1 MNLKFDFDDIL
12 VVPEITSSVR
22 SRNEINLFDHNG
34 KLPLFTAP
42 MDTVI
47 DSRNINYFENENIN
61 VIIPRTEQYDFQQ
74 TSISRWKAISL
85 DEFECRYLATKIELD
100 TAEYVVIDIAN
111 GHMEKLINDLK
122 LAKDL
127 YGLNNKLF
135 IIAGN
140 IGHPRSAIK
149 FEGLCYGIRV
159 GIGHG
164 SPCLTTEQT
173 AIGYP
178 MASLVSETYFE
189 LHSTNYRSSKL
200 KIIADGGFRSYSDII
215 KALALGADYVILGG
229 IFNKALESAGDT
241 YIQNA
246 KHAGWVE
253 PGPKIDQ
260 YDPKYV
266 DMLKA
271 GTNFYKLYRGM
282 STKEVQRLF
291 GNKQIK
297 TSEGITKLNKVE
309 YTLNSW
315 ADNFKHY
322 LRSAMSYT
330 DSKTLIDFIGKVEI
344 INITDNAYRRFHK

>member
-1 MNLKFDFDDIL
+1 
-12 VVPEITSSVR
+12 
-22 SRNEINLFDHNG
+22 
-34 KLPLFTAP
+34 
-42 MDTVI
+42 
-47 DSRNINYFENENIN
+47 
-61 VIIPRTEQYDFQQ
+61 
-74 TSISRWKAISL
+74 
-85 DEFECRYLATKIELD
+85 
-100 TAEYVVIDIAN
+100 
-111 GHMEKLINDLK
+111 MEKLINDLK